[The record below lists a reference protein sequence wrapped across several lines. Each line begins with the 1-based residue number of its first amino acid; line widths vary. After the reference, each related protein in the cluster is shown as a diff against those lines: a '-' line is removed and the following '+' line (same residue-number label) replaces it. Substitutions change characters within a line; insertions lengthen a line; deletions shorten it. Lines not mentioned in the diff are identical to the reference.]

1 MIPEIGQIALV
12 IAMLLSIA
20 QGFLGVAGAGLGR
33 RSWMNAVKSTAVGQ
47 FVFVALA
54 FVLLTSSFLSDDFS
68 VLYVAQN
75 SNLALPTPYK
85 VAAVWG
91 AHEGSLLLW
100 SLILAAWTLAV
111 TVWSSSLTQTFVSR
125 VLGVMGGI
133 AAGFM
138 LFTLSTSNP
147 FTRLIPAAANGRDLN
162 PLLQDPALV
171 IHPPML
177 YIGYVGFSVAF
188 AFAVAAMIEGR
199 MDKSWARWT
208 RPWTTAAWA
217 FLTGGIALGS
227 WWAYYELGWG
237 GWWFWDP
244 VENASFMPWLVGT
257 ALIHSLAVTEKRGLF
272 NSWTILLAVFAFSL
286 SLLGTFLVRSGVLV
300 SVHAF
305 ASDPERGRFI
315 LLYLV
320 VVVLGSLLLYAWRAP
335 RMASQGGGFKLLSR
349 ESFLLFNNMLLVVAA
364 LVVLGGTLYPLIH
377 DALGQG
383 KVSVGPPWFEQ
394 FFLLPMWPLAILVAV
409 GMHMHWK
416 RTSGEHLRRKLK
428 WPFWIALTSAIIIPL
443 LLYRGGSLMTVL
455 GIGTAFWIFAAAM
468 AEPVGR
474 WRNAG
479 RITKLPRGVTGM
491 VLAHAG
497 VGIFVLG
504 VVVTT
509 SYSEEMDVSLQPGQS
524 VEMRGYSF
532 TLVDIGPVQGPN
544 WRAEQATVEVRQD
557 GQLINTLNPQK
568 RVYLVQTN
576 AMTESAIDANVRRD
590 LYVAMGEPLGAGAW
604 SMRFQVKPLV
614 RLIWTGAFVMLLG
627 GAIAASDRR
636 YRRAKVTKA
645 IAGDSALES
654 AG

>member
-1 MIPEIGQIALV
+1 MIPELGQVAL
-12 IAMLLSIA
+12 ILAMLLAIA
-20 QGFLGVAGAGLGR
+20 QMVFGIAGAGFGR
-33 RSWMNAVKSTAVGQ
+33 RSWMTTVKSVAAGQ
-47 FVFVALA
+47 FVFVGVA
-54 FVLLTSSFLSDDFS
+54 FVLLTTSFLRDDFS

-100 SLILAAWTLAV
+100 SLILATWTIAV
-111 TVWSSSLTQTFVSR
+111 AALSSSLAERFVSR

-138 LFTLSTSNP
+138 LFMLSTSNP
-147 FTRLIPAAANGRDLN
+147 FQRLIPAAANGRDLN

-199 MDKSWARWT
+199 LDRSWARWT

-272 NSWTILLAVFAFSL
+272 NTWTILLAVFAFSL
-286 SLLGTFLVRSGVLV
+286 SLLGTFLVRSGILV

-315 LLYLV
+315 LIYMV

-335 RMASQGGGFKLLSR
+335 RMVSRGGGFKTLSR
-349 ESFLLFNNMLLVVAA
+349 ETFLLLNNMLLVVAA
-364 LVVLGGTLYPLIH
+364 LVVLGGTLYPLVH
-377 DALGQG
+377 DALGLG

-394 FFLLPMWPLAILVAV
+394 FFLLPMWPLAILVGI
-409 GMHMHWK
+409 GMHAQWK
-416 RTSGEHLRRKLK
+416 RSNKESLTKKLK
-428 WPFWIALTSAIIIPL
+428 WPFWIALTAAIVFPL
-443 LLYRGGSLMTVL
+443 FVYRSGGLMTAL
-455 GIGTAFWIFAAAM
+455 GIGTAFWVFASALS
-468 AEPVGR
+468 EPLAR
-474 WRNAG
+474 WRAMG
-479 RITKLPRGVTGM
+479 RVSMLPRGMTGM
-491 VLAHAG
+491 ILAHAG
-497 VGIFVLG
+497 VGVFVLG
-504 VVVTT
+504 VVVT
-509 SYSEEMDVSLQPGQS
+509 SSFSEEIDISMRPGES
-524 VEMRGYSF
+524 IEMRGYSF
-532 TLVDIGPVQGPN
+532 KLVNIEPVTGPN
-544 WRAEQATVEVRQD
+544 WRADQATVEVRQGD
-557 GQLINTLNPQK
+557 KLVNTLTPQK
-568 RVYLVQTN
+568 RIYLVQTN
-576 AMTESAIDANVRRD
+576 AMTESAIDARVRRD

-614 RLIWTGAFVMLLG
+614 RLIWLGALIMLIG

-636 YRRAKVTKA
+636 YRHARATKPVADDA
-645 IAGDSALES
+645 IAETAT
-654 AG
+654 